1 MSYMC
6 ERGINH
12 RVFVRRTA
20 LFFAKAK
27 RIPFQTLKGVVI
39 LYHIFE
45 ELRDRLPM
53 PDVARFYG
61 LEVKH
66 SGMACCPFHADN
78 TPSLKVYDDHYYCF
92 GCGEHGDVTNFVSK
106 LFGIPQYEAAKKLD
120 YDFGL
125 HLTDQRFTDQIH
137 RQVNP
142 EIEYKRWL
150 LQAKRTLS
158 DYLNKL
164 YAWRHEYAPKTFTEH
179 LHPLFVESL
188 HQTDYMEY
196 LYDTIQYGTEANK
209 RELFEVNRKEIDKIA
224 ERMKQYDLA
233 SPAEK
238 RKAI

>member
-1 MSYMC
+1 
-6 ERGINH
+6 
-12 RVFVRRTA
+12 
-20 LFFAKAK
+20 
-27 RIPFQTLKGVVI
+27 
-39 LYHIFE
+39 
-45 ELRDRLPM
+45 M

-66 SGMACCPFHADN
+66 SGMACCPFHVEK

-125 HLTDQRFTDQIH
+125 HLTNQRFTDQIH

-142 EIEYKRWL
+142 EKEYKCWL

-158 DYLNKL
+158 NYLNKL
-164 YAWRHEYAPKTFTEH
+164 YTWRHEYAPKTFTEH

-188 HQTDYMEY
+188 H
-196 LYDTIQYGTEANK
+196 
-209 RELFEVNRKEIDKIA
+209 
-224 ERMKQYDLA
+224 
-233 SPAEK
+233 
-238 RKAI
+238 